1 MDHDSCRPYRKRL
14 AALDN
19 ERQSFISHW
28 RDISD
33 FLLPRRGRF
42 LLTDR
47 NNGSKKN
54 GSIIDSTGT
63 LALRTL
69 SSGMMAGITSPA
81 RPWFRL
87 STQDPR
93 LADENEVRV
102 WLDRVVRLLRD
113 IFNRSNLYNVLPV
126 LYEELGSFGTGAM
139 LVTEDYEDVIRCY
152 PMTVGE
158 YYLANN
164 DRLEVDTFYR
174 EYSLTVGQLI
184 SEFGE
189 DKVSDKV
196 RELWQRGSV
205 DEWID
210 VVHAIEPNGRPDVT
224 SRLSKDK
231 PFKSVKFEKGGTR
244 NLLSEMGFDE
254 FPVMAPRWHLL
265 STDVYGRS
273 PGMDSLGDI
282 KQLQMEQKRKQQAI
296 AKMVNPPLTG
306 PGTLRNQ
313 PISSLPGG
321 ITFADTLQGQQGLR
335 PTYEVNPRIA
345 ELMQDIQQT
354 QDRIRQGF
362 YADLFQMMTLSD
374 RRQVTAREIDERHEE
389 KLLMLG
395 PVLERLHN
403 ELLDPLIDRTFAIAE
418 RAGIVPEPPEVLQE
432 TPIKVEYISMLAQ
445 AQQAIGIGA
454 IERTLAFVGQMA
466 AVSPTAVDKINTDK
480 TIDEYAEMQGT
491 PPEIIVPNGEVEK
504 IRKARA
510 QQEQQMQQMAALQ
523 QAAEGAKTLSDTDTT
538 EGNALA
544 DMLGG
549 SMPQ

>member
-1 MDHDSCRPYRKRL
+1 L